1 MDEGEVSPS
10 CTKPSWSAASLK
22 RMAWAHSRDSWQA
35 PGSVDQATETQ
46 LPSPAADDKA
56 SPATEA
62 GPIPTKIAKWLKGC
76 RTPLGAS
83 LDEQSSS
90 LSKGPPRNGCSF
102 EDDLSLGA
110 EANHLQRSS
119 AKPEK
124 PSVPAREKRS
134 QFRQKGRSMN
144 STGSGKSSGTV
155 SSVSEL
161 LDLYEEDPEEILYN
175 LGFGHEEP
183 DIASKIPSRFFR
195 SSSDAK
201 GIDIKVYLGAQL
213 QRMELENPNFALT
226 SRFRQTEVLASVA
239 NVFTEIYSHVSG
251 HPLQRIGS
259 QDGDLKKNTSALN
272 AVKILKK
279 TLTRPNLL
287 AAADGSPTPS
297 PTASDPDEVE
307 GRGQAPEPESKSQAK
322 GFKKKDSSPLSTVA
336 EEANQ
341 GGAGGEQEDSRSASV
356 QNPPPPDGERPSPS
370 TSVQN
375 PPLSDV
381 EGLSSSASEESAVVS
396 PGSPLVPVL
405 VSVSE
410 APNMMAAPEQR
421 ARLRAEQHKAVP
433 SSLLSV
439 RLSQPR
445 DSFEMEELQS
455 TEDEVPGTG
464 SLSQLG
470 REHMLRTTSQQSDS
484 SGFAEEPSTDIFANY
499 LKVQES
505 TDSCDSE
512 TTVTGAAGGLSSP
525 LVLDHPAY
533 ETLQE
538 ELPQPSTGR
547 CGLAR
552 VHEEAAQ
559 CVDQVVP
566 ASGSAGDLVPPA
578 VASWD
583 LPDMLGSASETN
595 PSSPSSSSTTL
606 GPVAECDSAMEQ
618 SPSPERGSDHGVA
631 SELGGELSL
640 SASDRLQGAL
650 LRAQQRAPS
659 ACEER
664 TGRLWFRTRDL
675 LRDAEAHERYPLQ
688 RSSSLPNSWVS
699 LNRVVSSV
707 HIRLG
712 QGVVR
717 HYPHTYK
724 YRYEEKE
731 EADGSVAKGDEDE
744 PQPRCRSTLLI
755 NPTPDRNAFAQPP
768 ETQTDGGSAVPPYPL
783 NVPQQLTRSASSLY
797 SAPADWSGGRLAEA
811 PLWSTCSVPD
821 LSQPTSRPHP
831 LLPQSAH
838 HHSANYIGEVGNA
851 PAHRGVKAPRYGHTP
866 GPVDDPYTHTHT
878 APCTLPQ
885 NPPFPHILHT
895 APQGVPYSQTHLPY
909 SHPLSVPY
917 SGLAPPHS
925 LPQNAPYGFNMQSG
939 PYHPQMPV
947 AYSHTAPYPHYPIT
961 MYGHQYHAPFDR
973 PSSLLPP
980 SMTPT
985 PAMGST
991 EMQLRRVLHDIRD
1004 TVQSLGQS
1012 PTMPR
1017 GSRSS
1022 APQSPQQP
1030 YEELQMRRQSLNVF
1044 RTQMMELELTLM
1056 RQQAMVYQHLSP
1068 EERREA
1074 EQLQRLRAAV
1084 RQELQE
1090 LELQLEDRFLSIK
1103 DQLFSAQHSRLCR
1116 HPLSMTRGHSI
1127 DSLSSSSALRAMEP
1141 VCDLLQEQLS
1151 LQSQLIYDAP
1161 ISAVGSPISGRSSR
1175 APSPPTA
1182 SRPPTC
1188 CSPSPARGGMYRSS
1202 ISLTP
1207 VVPPRP
1213 GAETHEHAPTDSPGP
1228 DTSQGTGELRLPQ
1241 EPRGGGTAGGGN
1253 AHLQQIIAEIKQNL
1267 AEEIRQEILNEL
1279 LAAVSPRRSPVP
1291 AREPPA

>member
-1 MDEGEVSPS
+1 MGAKGPLSITVFGFV
-10 CTKPSWSAASLK
+10 
-22 RMAWAHSRDSWQA
+22 QA
-35 PGSVDQATETQ
+35 PLTEC
-46 LPSPAADDKA
+46 L
-56 SPATEA
+56 
-62 GPIPTKIAKWLKGC
+62 I
-76 RTPLGAS
+76 
-83 LDEQSSS
+83 
-90 LSKGPPRNGCSF
+90 
-102 EDDLSLGA
+102 
-110 EANHLQRSS
+110 
-119 AKPEK
+119 
-124 PSVPAREKRS
+124 
-134 QFRQKGRSMN
+134 
-144 STGSGKSSGTV
+144 TG
-155 SSVSEL
+155 
-161 LDLYEEDPEEILYN
+161 
-175 LGFGHEEP
+175 
-183 DIASKIPSRFFR
+183 
-195 SSSDAK
+195 
-201 GIDIKVYLGAQL
+201 
-213 QRMELENPNFALT
+213 ALT
-226 SRFRQTEVLASVA
+226 LWQ
-239 NVFTEIYSHVSG
+239 
-251 HPLQRIGS
+251 
-259 QDGDLKKNTSALN
+259 
-272 AVKILKK
+272 
-279 TLTRPNLL
+279 
-287 AAADGSPTPS
+287 
-297 PTASDPDEVE
+297 
-307 GRGQAPEPESKSQAK
+307 
-322 GFKKKDSSPLSTVA
+322 
-336 EEANQ
+336 
-341 GGAGGEQEDSRSASV
+341 
-356 QNPPPPDGERPSPS
+356 
-370 TSVQN
+370 
-375 PPLSDV
+375 
-381 EGLSSSASEESAVVS
+381 
-396 PGSPLVPVL
+396 
-405 VSVSE
+405 
-410 APNMMAAPEQR
+410 
-421 ARLRAEQHKAVP
+421 
-433 SSLLSV
+433 
-439 RLSQPR
+439 
-445 DSFEMEELQS
+445 
-455 TEDEVPGTG
+455 
-464 SLSQLG
+464 
-470 REHMLRTTSQQSDS
+470 
-484 SGFAEEPSTDIFANY
+484 
-499 LKVQES
+499 VQES

-831 LLPQSAH
+831 LLPQS
-838 HHSANYIGEVGNA
+838 
-851 PAHRGVKAPRYGHTP
+851 
-866 GPVDDPYTHTHT
+866 
-878 APCTLPQ
+878 
-885 NPPFPHILHT
+885 
-895 APQGVPYSQTHLPY
+895 
-909 SHPLSVPY
+909 
-917 SGLAPPHS
+917 
-925 LPQNAPYGFNMQSG
+925 
-939 PYHPQMPV
+939 
-947 AYSHTAPYPHYPIT
+947 
-961 MYGHQYHAPFDR
+961 YHAPFDR

-1116 HPLSMTRGHSI
+1116 HPLVSVCSYTCTYQPSI
-1127 DSLSSSSALRAMEP
+1127 
-1141 VCDLLQEQLS
+1141 
-1151 LQSQLIYDAP
+1151 
-1161 ISAVGSPISGRSSR
+1161 
-1175 APSPPTA
+1175 
-1182 SRPPTC
+1182 
-1188 CSPSPARGGMYRSS
+1188 
-1202 ISLTP
+1202 
-1207 VVPPRP
+1207 
-1213 GAETHEHAPTDSPGP
+1213 H
-1228 DTSQGTGELRLPQ
+1228 
-1241 EPRGGGTAGGGN
+1241 
-1253 AHLQQIIAEIKQNL
+1253 
-1267 AEEIRQEILNEL
+1267 
-1279 LAAVSPRRSPVP
+1279 
-1291 AREPPA
+1291 